1 MASTFKWVNKQAVAS
16 AFSRAAG
23 SYDALATVQREVG
36 ERLLG
41 MGKDLPGVQLLDAGC
56 GTGYFSRR
64 WRTLGKQVTA
74 LDLAP
79 GLRAFA
85 RQQQAADQYLLADI
99 EQVPLPSAPSA
110 VMDIC
115 FSSLVVQWCSGAVV
129 QWCSDLS
136 VALTELYRVTRPGV
150 AILFSTLAQ
159 GSLHELGDAWQ
170 QVDGERHVND
180 FLPLAAIDAACAGYR
195 HCLEAQWRT
204 LNYPDVMALMR
215 SLKGIGA
222 THLRQ
227 GRESGLMSCR
237 QFAALQA
244 AYPRLQGQFPLSYHL
259 IYGVIYRN

>member
-1 MASTFKWVNKQAVAS
+1 M
-16 AFSRAAG
+16 
-23 SYDALATVQREVG
+23 QREVG

-64 WRTLGKQVTA
+64 SRALGKQDTA

-79 GLRAFA
+79 GML
-85 RQQQAADQYLLADI
+85 AADHYLLADI
-99 EQVPLPSAPSA
+99 EQVPLPSA

-115 FSSLVVQWCSGAVV
+115 FSSLVV

-136 VALTELYRVTRPGV
+136 VALTELYRVTRPGG
-150 AILFSTLAQ
+150 ALLFSTQAQ
-159 GSLHELGDAWQ
+159 GLLHELGDAWQ

-195 HCLEAQWRT
+195 HCLEAQWLT

-222 THLRQ
+222 THLHQ
-227 GRESGLMSCR
+227 GRESGLMSRR

-259 IYGVIYRN
+259 IYGVIYRD

>member
-1 MASTFKWVNKQAVAS
+1 MASTFKWVNKEAVAS

-36 ERLLG
+36 ELLLG

-64 WRTLGKQVTA
+64 WRALGKQVTA
-74 LDLAP
+74 FDLAP
-79 GLRAFA
+79 GMLVFA
-85 RQQQAADQYLLADI
+85 RRLLLAADHYLLADI
-99 EQVPLPSAPSA
+99 EQVSLPPSA

-115 FSSLVVQWCSGAVV
+115 FSSLVV

-136 VALTELYRVTRPGV
+136 VALTELYRVTRPGG

-180 FLPLAAIDAACAGYR
+180 FLPLAAVAATCAGYR
-195 HCLEAQWRT
+195 H
-204 LNYPDVMALMR
+204 Y
-215 SLKGIGA
+215 
-222 THLRQ
+222 
-227 GRESGLMSCR
+227 
-237 QFAALQA
+237 
-244 AYPRLQGQFPLSYHL
+244 L
-259 IYGVIYRN
+259 IT

>member
-1 MASTFKWVNKQAVAS
+1 MGSTFKRVNKQAVAS

-64 WRTLGKQVTA
+64 WRALGKQVTA

-79 GLRAFA
+79 GMLAFA
-85 RQQQAADQYLLADI
+85 RQQQAADHYLLADI
-99 EQVPLPSAPSA
+99 EQVPLPSA

-115 FSSLVVQWCSGAVV
+115 FSSLVVQWCS
-129 QWCSDLS
+129 DLS
-136 VALTELYRVTRPGV
+136 VVLTELYRVTRPGGV
-150 AILFSTLAQ
+150 ILFSTLAQ
-159 GSLHELGDAWQ
+159 GSLRELGDAWQ

-180 FLPLAAIDAACAGYR
+180 FLPLAAIDATCAGYR

-222 THLRQ
+222 THLHQ
-227 GRESGLMSCR
+227 GRESGLVSRR

-244 AYPRLQGQFPLSYHL
+244 AYPRIQGQFPLSYHL
-259 IYGVIYRN
+259 IYGVIYRD